1 MHIHLDLVGGLSG
14 NMFVGAMLDHLEIS
28 ESTLLSQIELAG
40 FADLVKLT
48 AVEKNDGILTGTYF
62 NVIADDD
69 AHHHRHYRDI
79 KLRIEQSSLD
89 SETKRISLGIFHLLA
104 VAEATVHGRE
114 VEEVAFHEVGAWD
127 SIADIVTAAWLI
139 TQAKV
144 TSCSASPIPLG
155 GGRVQTAHGSLPV
168 PAPATE
174 LLLQGFEFVDDGI
187 SGERITPTGAAILKY
202 LNPGN
207 KPKVSTLMGSGYG
220 FGSKRFPEI
229 SNVVRILFFTD
240 INVTS
245 QVSMDQASLPEASL
259 PEASPLQ
266 NSMPKT
272 NRPNKTTAPWLR
284 DEVIQL
290 NFEIDDQTPEDLSV
304 ALENIRQHHGVYDV
318 TQALAY
324 GKKGR
329 IMIAVQVLID
339 PSTEASV
346 INLCFE
352 ETTTLGVRKTNM
364 TRAILKRSESSV
376 SVEDKSYR
384 VKTAKRP
391 DSTTS
396 KVEMDDIAHLPG
408 FARRQLKS
416 EIES

>member
-14 NMFVGAMLDHLEIS
+14 NMFVGAMLDQLKIS
-28 ESTLLSQIELAG
+28 ASTLLSQIELAG

-48 AVEKNDGILTGTYF
+48 VVDKNDGILTGTYF

-79 KLRIEQSSLD
+79 KLRIEQSPLD
-89 SETKRISLGIFHLLA
+89 NDTKRICLSIFHLLA

-114 VEEVAFHEVGAWD
+114 VEEVVFHEVGAWD

-144 TSCSASPIPLG
+144 TSSSASPIPLG

-202 LNPGN
+202 LNPGS
-207 KPKVSTLMGSGYG
+207 KPKTSTLMGSGYG
-220 FGSKRFPEI
+220 FGSKRFPGI
-229 SNVVRILFFTD
+229 SNVVRILFFAD
-240 INVTS
+240 TS
-245 QVSMDQASLPEASL
+245 IIAQVPLDQASLPQA
-259 PEASPLQ
+259 
-266 NSMPKT
+266 NVPKT
-272 NRPNKTTAPWLR
+272 HRPNKTTQPWLT
-284 DEVIQL
+284 DDVVQL
-290 NFEIDDQTPEDLSV
+290 NFEVDDQTPEDLSV
-304 ALENIRQHHGVYDV
+304 ALEYIRQHHGVYDV

-339 PSTEASV
+339 PTTEASI

-364 TRAILKRSESSV
+364 ARAILKRSESSI
-376 SVEDKSYR
+376 SVEDKIYR

-391 DSTTS
+391 ESTTS